1 MSLWPKNFCLSF
13 RALRRRNIY
22 LCFTGGGGRRTLGGG
37 GRDTCMK
44 KITEGGACC
53 SLETWFAFLT
63 SRCVRNRD
71 NGHVESYSVNECERN
86 MLTIKNN
93 FLSKTGYQIG
103 SRPILTLQHLS
114 LAFMT
119 LNLKHVDS
127 GVSIISEIAVCP
139 NQSSHHLSENL
150 EKVCG
155 DGGKF

>member
-93 FLSKTGYQIG
+93 FLFQDRLSNRVSSDLDPSTSKLGFHDT
-103 SRPILTLQHLS
+103 
-114 LAFMT
+114 
-119 LNLKHVDS
+119 
-127 GVSIISEIAVCP
+127 E
-139 NQSSHHLSENL
+139 L
-150 EKVCG
+150 EAC
-155 DGGKF
+155 